1 MESIDAALNKWR
13 VKCINTLVVNF
24 FNLDEMSNDFFTEN
38 YGLNMKEFWNM
49 MHNNRQGLNKLLDN
63 YNGQLVLLF
72 SEEKLIKN

>member
-1 MESIDAALNKWR
+1 
-13 VKCINTLVVNF
+13 
-24 FNLDEMSNDFFTEN
+24 
-38 YGLNMKEFWNM
+38 MKEFWNM